1 MQLGF
6 VLAPPSGVHHRQG
19 LRQQVQSLVHLTHLP
34 IRLGELGKNFRH
46 AERCPRGPQGGQALT
61 HLGDALR
68 SLALRGQRPAP
79 EERPQRHV
87 ARKPVLGR
95 QGQQG
100 LGVRLDRLPLPAQG
114 MEVEHSSAAHPP
126 G

>member
-6 VLAPPSGVHHRQG
+6 VMAPPSGVHHRQG
-19 LRQQVQSLVHLTHLP
+19 LRQQVQSLVHLAHLP
-34 IRLGELGKNFRH
+34 IRLGELGKITCH
-46 AERCPRGPQGGQALT
+46 AEHCPRGPQGGQALT

-100 LGVRLDRLPLPAQG
+100 LGVRLGRLPLPAAG
-114 MEVEHSSAAHPP
+114 MESSTHSAAHQP